1 MSSQFYYSNYF
12 PLVKRELNKKKY
24 KITNFKIIWYDKKN
38 EIIKGIK
45 KRQNYKVKY
54 LTDVFYHFFSIFN
67 LLTKPKKIIFTRIKK
82 ENGKYNFKI
91 NDINIIL
98 DVSRDN
104 KKRYRIIELNDKNNN
119 SVKINFNRYFNFK
132 MNNKKI
138 FKFNR
143 LDKCLSK
150 QLYFFLNYR
159 KTYKLNHSLVENNKN
174 LFSIINKTNL
184 IE

>member
-1 MSSQFYYSNYF
+1 M
-12 PLVKRELNKKKY
+12 E
-24 KITNFKIIWYDKKN
+24 
-38 EIIKGIK
+38 
-45 KRQNYKVKY
+45 
-54 LTDVFYHFFSIFN
+54 
-67 LLTKPKKIIFTRIKK
+67 
-82 ENGKYNFKI
+82 KYNFKI